1 MSKSYKVV
9 ALSAVAALFCSVM
22 TAPAVMADPNEAE
35 SDVTI
40 EFIVPDD
47 TDVPTVV
54 DPTDP
59 SITFPVTPGDR
70 DPGDPDDPVT
80 GFSGPLTLDFV
91 SSLDFGT
98 VAISAQSQEYE
109 SLTLRPF
116 VQVTDRRGT
125 REGWALTVSLSEFRD
140 EEGETSL
147 SGAVLN
153 LENASL
159 VTPGV
164 GGDNTPEGLA
174 GSIALD
180 SNGTSANVT
189 VAGEGTGAGT
199 WLTRWLAPVGETPN
213 PNVTLTVP
221 GGAATVGDHEATL
234 TWILTNAPE

>member
-9 ALSAVAALFCSVM
+9 TLSAAAALFCSVM

-40 EFIVPDD
+40 EFTVPDES
-47 TDVPTVV
+47 DVPTVV
-54 DPTDP
+54 DPTNP
-59 SITFPVTPGDR
+59 SIPFPEDPESR

-98 VAISAQSQEYE
+98 VAISAQSQDYE

-125 REGWALTVSLSEFRD
+125 RAGWALTVSLSEFSD
-140 EEGETSL
+140 EGDDASL

-153 LENASL
+153 LKNATL
-159 VTPGV
+159 ATPGV
-164 GGDNTPEGLA
+164 WGTNTPSSPANPIVLA
-174 GSIALD
+174 SD
-180 SNGTSANVT
+180 DTTANVT
-189 VAGEGTGAGT
+189 VASEGSGAGT
-199 WLTRWLAPVGETPN
+199 WLTRWLAEGEDTSN
-213 PNVTLTVP
+213 SYVTLFVP
-221 GGAATVGDHEATL
+221 GGAATLGNHSATL
-234 TWILTNAPE
+234 TWILTDSP